1 MFGNAEN
8 GCVTFDGVTMHYMKC
23 GSGRRYLV
31 VLPGLS
37 DGLTTVEGKALL
49 LAPAYR
55 DFWEDFTVFLF
66 SRRDHLPEGFTI
78 ENMAEDQVK
87 AMRALGIGRAC
98 VLGVSEGGMV
108 AQALAVAHPDKVRR
122 LVLAV
127 TAPYANPNVRTCVE
141 NWIRLAEAGGHGA
154 LMADTAE
161 HTYTERYLKYYRLL
175 YPVLGHVGK
184 PADYSRFLVNARAI
198 LSFDAREALHRI
210 TCPTLILGGAKDQTV
225 GVEASGELHRLI
237 PQSRLK
243 IYPACGHAP
252 YDEEKSFYRDVYSFL
267 TLRSVD

>member
-8 GCVTFDGVTMHYMKC
+8 GSVTFDGVTMHYMKC
-23 GSGRRYLV
+23 GTGRRYLI
-31 VLPGLS
+31 VLPGLA

-55 DFWEDFTVFLF
+55 KYWDNFTVLMF
-66 SRRDHLPEGFTI
+66 SRRDSLPEGFTI
-78 ENMAEDQVK
+78 EDMAEDQAK

-98 VLGVSEGGMV
+98 ALGVSQGGMV
-108 AQALAVAHPDKVRR
+108 AQALAAAHPNKVRR

-127 TAPYANPNVRTCVE
+127 TAPYANATVRACVE
-141 NWIRLAEAGGHGA
+141 SWIRMAEAGDHKA

-161 HTYTERYLKYYRLL
+161 HTYTERYLRFYRLL
-175 YPVLGHVGK
+175 YPALGIGK

-198 LSFDAREALHRI
+198 LGFDAREVLHKI
-210 TCPTLILGGAKDQTV
+210 TCPTLILGGAKDAIV

-237 PQSRLK
+237 PQSSLH
-243 IYPACGHAP
+243 IYPECGHAP
-252 YDEEKSFYRDVYSFL
+252 YDEEKGFYRDVYEFL
-267 TLRSVD
+267 TLRNVD